1 MATMR
6 ARIARALCSIGVHHR
21 VPVDVGDRRRPHR
34 ECTRCGAH
42 WALYTYLGA
51 RAWIRHP

>member
-1 MATMR
+1 MR
-6 ARIARALCSIGVHHR
+6 RIARALCSIGVHHR